1 MVLTN
6 KLIEEIAVKRPKN
19 LLEFANIDGVGPAKL
34 KKYGRTLLNL
44 VQSHELDDNDL
55 NLESISE
62 NNRISDATFWAS
74 YKDKTKSKKSKKLK
88 PGDAE
93 KANLKRKKR
102 IEMLSDSTRLEL
114 KWPEIEFNDL
124 NDEQKEAANYILQGN
139 NIFLTGSA
147 GTGKTF
153 LLRYIIQE
161 LEKKYD
167 SIGSIAITAPTGI
180 AAINIGGQTIHSFA
194 GIGIGK
200 FFLFYLLYMYR
211 HTSIYNGYIHNSSIY
226 KHSFKN
232 KCMRQYALYIYE
244 FDCFYTYYLIIS
256 ILHYLT
262 MGFIVI
268 LHYLN
273 MGFIVILHYLNMGF
287 IVILHYLTMGYIL
300 LYSIGKG
307 DKTHIINKVLKSN
320 NAVEKWSQCKVLIID
335 EISMLSY
342 ENFELLNEIAQIIK
356 NNKTVYGGIQVI
368 LVGDFMQL
376 PPVTTKHTMINSSSN
391 TIDTTTTATTNIN
404 NNLRFCFQSPIWE
417 KLNFNNINNIK
428 FLSKVERQKD
438 LKFINFL
445 NLIRKGYN
453 NYNIINLLNQ
463 CLVKNKPLPLNGIV
477 PTKLYSTNKEID
489 YENNKK
495 LLEINE
501 ELVILKSEDRWL
513 IKPSKASL
521 NPYFRNALDNIIS
534 EEISL
539 KVGAQVMLLRN
550 RNKGQ
555 YSSMIANSGS
565 GPSLVNGS
573 RGKVVGFS
581 ESVLKPGIVFFLYY
595 YISFFIYQVL
605 YYYINVIYFPYYC

>member
-1 MVLTN
+1 
-6 KLIEEIAVKRPKN
+6 
-19 LLEFANIDGVGPAKL
+19 
-34 KKYGRTLLNL
+34 
-44 VQSHELDDNDL
+44 
-55 NLESISE
+55 
-62 NNRISDATFWAS
+62 
-74 YKDKTKSKKSKKLK
+74 
-88 PGDAE
+88 
-93 KANLKRKKR
+93 
-102 IEMLSDSTRLEL
+102 
-114 KWPEIEFNDL
+114 
-124 NDEQKEAANYILQGN
+124 
-139 NIFLTGSA
+139 
-147 GTGKTF
+147 
-153 LLRYIIQE
+153 
-161 LEKKYD
+161 
-167 SIGSIAITAPTGI
+167 
-180 AAINIGGQTIHSFA
+180 
-194 GIGIGK
+194 
-200 FFLFYLLYMYR
+200 
-211 HTSIYNGYIHNSSIY
+211 
-226 KHSFKN
+226 
-232 KCMRQYALYIYE
+232 
-244 FDCFYTYYLIIS
+244 
-256 ILHYLT
+256 

-273 MGFIVILHYLNMGF
+273 MGF
-287 IVILHYLTMGYIL
+287 IL

-376 PPVTTKHTMINSSSN
+376 PPVTTKHAMINSSSN
-391 TIDTTTTATTNIN
+391 TIDTTAITNIN

-463 CLVKNKPLPLNGIV
+463 CLVKNKPLPSNGIV

-521 NPYFRNALDNIIS
+521 NPYFRNALDNIIP

-581 ESVLKPGIVFFLYY
+581 ESVLKPGKGFSLFLYFFLYY
-595 YISFFIYQVL
+595 TII
-605 YYYINVIYFPYYC
+605 

>member
-1 MVLTN
+1 MYKYELSCRICIDFIVLFFYSLFIFYYMV
-6 KLIEEIAVKRPKN
+6 
-19 LLEFANIDGVGPAKL
+19 F
-34 KKYGRTLLNL
+34 
-44 VQSHELDDNDL
+44 
-55 NLESISE
+55 
-62 NNRISDATFWAS
+62 
-74 YKDKTKSKKSKKLK
+74 
-88 PGDAE
+88 
-93 KANLKRKKR
+93 
-102 IEMLSDSTRLEL
+102 
-114 KWPEIEFNDL
+114 
-124 NDEQKEAANYILQGN
+124 
-139 NIFLTGSA
+139 
-147 GTGKTF
+147 
-153 LLRYIIQE
+153 
-161 LEKKYD
+161 
-167 SIGSIAITAPTGI
+167 
-180 AAINIGGQTIHSFA
+180 
-194 GIGIGK
+194 
-200 FFLFYLLYMYR
+200 
-211 HTSIYNGYIHNSSIY
+211 
-226 KHSFKN
+226 
-232 KCMRQYALYIYE
+232 
-244 FDCFYTYYLIIS
+244 IS

-262 MGFIVI
+262 MGFIAI
-268 LHYLN
+268 LQ
-273 MGFIVILHYLNMGF
+273 
-287 IVILHYLTMGYIL
+287 YLTL
-300 LYSIGKG
+300 GKG

-463 CLVKNKPLPLNGIV
+463 CLVKNKPLPSNGIV